1 MTDRGDGR
9 TAAAGR
15 ARDRDLRS
23 ASACLRRWHA
33 ARPRVALWLNSARCG
48 GQPMTAGAGPRAC
61 GGAPRRAPQAQR
73 KRRRPPRRVPALPL
87 PPWPVD
93 GRAARVPAPIVPAR
107 IASHPPAGPSGP
119 ARRRR
124 ALEAVRGIV
133 TSQDRQDH
141 KIRPCRLCAVG
152 DDVPSRP
159 VCAVPVIGVSLVPP
173 HPARLLVHVYL
184 GVRVARPGADHRS
197 GRALEWR
204 VFVTAEWQGY
214 FGAGPVGRCTR
225 TPCLSPVRHVCLSG
239 QAPRSA
245 AHHLRRRMGG
255 CGSWQSPI

>member
-1 MTDRGDGR
+1 MTDQGVGAPQPPVAPVIVIFARRQHAFAAGIRPGPVWPVVDFSSLRRSADDGGCGAAGLR
-9 TAAAGR
+9 RRAATCAASAKEAAQAAAPG
-15 ARDRDLRS
+15 DS
-23 ASACLRRWHA
+23 
-33 ARPRVALWLNSARCG
+33 VALTTLA
-48 GQPMTAGAGPRAC
+48 
-61 GGAPRRAPQAQR
+61 
-73 KRRRPPRRVPALPL
+73 
-87 PPWPVD
+87 VD
-93 GRAARVPAPIVPAR
+93 GRAARMPAPIVPAR

-124 ALEAVRGIV
+124 ALEAVKGIV

-159 VCAVPVIGVSLVPP
+159 GYAVPVIGVSLVPP

-225 TPCLSPVRHVCLSG
+225 TLCLSPVRHVCLSG

-255 CGSWQSPI
+255 CGSWQSPM